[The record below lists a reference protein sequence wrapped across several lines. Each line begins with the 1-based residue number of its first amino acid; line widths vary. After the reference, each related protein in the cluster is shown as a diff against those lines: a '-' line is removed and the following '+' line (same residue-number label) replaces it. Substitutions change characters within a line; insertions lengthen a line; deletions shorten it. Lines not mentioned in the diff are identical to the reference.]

1 MIRQRTLVSLLLVL
15 ALAGCSI
22 QETLIVELE
31 DLVVAEVHV
40 EIGGALLGGN
50 RVMAFLHRTLG
61 TSVPGARVVI
71 TRGGTS
77 SVELQEADQDACY
90 QDRNKRTR
98 GTCYVASQEVAD
110 EFHPGEQLEL
120 TIELSHGRTLRSA
133 TTIPGEFTL
142 TGIEDGSRCLLPVD
156 TPLTVQWSSS
166 SDAWAYISETL
177 IVGLESSLSGTVA
190 SANEA
195 DSLWLLG
202 LSLSASDTTI
212 VFPTEFGIFQ
222 RFDLDAEIAAQL
234 QKGLTP
240 GTQASVTVTAANRNY
255 VNWARGGN
263 FNPSG
268 RVSIPSVTGDGTGVF
283 GASVTRTFEMVV
295 NPDSSGAAYELPAC
309 PTS

>member
-1 MIRQRTLVSLLLVL
+1 MIRQRTVVSLLLVL
-15 ALAGCSI
+15 ASAGCSI

-61 TSVPGARVVI
+61 TSVPGAGVVI

-90 QDRNKRTR
+90 QDRRTR
-98 GTCYVASQEVAD
+98 GTCYVASQEAAD
-110 EFHPGEQLEL
+110 EFQPGEQLEL
-120 TIELSHGRTLRSA
+120 TIELTKGLTLRSA

-142 TGIEDGSRCLLPVD
+142 AAIEDGSRCLLPVD
-156 TPLTVQWSSS
+156 TPLTVQWSRSN
-166 SDAWAYISETL
+166 DTWAYISETL
-177 IVGLESSLSGTVA
+177 IVGLENSLSRDVA
-190 SANEA
+190 VVNEP

-255 VNWARGGN
+255 ANWARGGN

>member
-1 MIRQRTLVSLLLVL
+1 MIRQRTVPSLLLVL

-71 TRGGTS
+71 TRGGIS
-77 SVELQEADQDACY
+77 SVELQEANQDACY
-90 QDRNKRTR
+90 RDRNERTR
-98 GTCYVASQEVAD
+98 GTCYVASQEAAD
-110 EFHPGEQLEL
+110 EFQPGEQLEL
-120 TIELSHGRTLRSA
+120 TIELTQGRTLRSA

-142 TGIEDGSRCLLPVD
+142 IGIEEGARWPLPAD
-156 TPLTVQWSSS
+156 TPLTGQWSRSN
-166 SDAWAYISETL
+166 DTWAYISETL
-177 IVGLESSLSGTVA
+177 IVGLESSLSGTVN
-190 SANEA
+190 STNEA

-255 VNWARGGN
+255 ANWARGGN

-283 GASVTRTFEMVV
+283 GASVTRTYEMVV
-295 NPDSSGAAYELPAC
+295 NPDSSGAAYELPSC